1 MGRIFITSDLHF
13 SHNKEFLYYPR
24 GYSGVEEMM
33 KDIVYEWLMMIKDD
47 DDVYILGD
55 LMLNDTQETFDTL
68 KLLTGRLHIVLGNHD
83 TERRVEMYRQL
94 PNVVEITYATPLKY
108 NGYHFWLSHYPTIVS
123 NYDAD
128 RPLKSRVIAL
138 CGHTHTSDPFHDWD
152 KGLIY
157 HCELDA
163 HNNRPV
169 LIDDIIENIKQK
181 ISIQNL
187 ILF

>member
-13 SHNKEFLYYPR
+13 SHNKEFLFVPR
-24 GYSGVEEMM
+24 GFERVEDMM
-33 KDIVYEWLMMIKDD
+33 EHIVQAWIETVAED

-55 LMLNDTQETFDTL
+55 LMLNDTEETVRML
-68 KLLTGRLHIVLGNHD
+68 SMLSGRIHIILGNHD
-83 TERRVEMYRQL
+83 TDRRVEVYRQL
-94 PNVVEITYATPLKY
+94 PNVVEICYARPLKY
-108 NGYHFWLSHYPTIVS
+108 GHYHFWLSHYPTLVS
-123 NYDAD
+123 NYDD
-128 RPLKSRVIAL
+128 DKPLKARVIAL

-169 LIDDIIENIKQK
+169 LIDDIIEDIKQK
-181 ISIQNL
+181 ISSQNL
-187 ILF
+187 LLF